1 MGTQATQLQTTP
13 DQPELQLRQWRPAT
27 RIAFRFCFVYFGL
40 YCLLTQISTSLVPL
54 PNVDVGDPST
64 FWPTRQIVMW
74 TASHILRVTN
84 PLVYTASGSG
94 DKTFDW
100 VLQFCLLV
108 ITVLATAAWS
118 ILDRRREN
126 YATLYKWF
134 RLFIR
139 ICLAGQMFTYGW
151 AKAVPL
157 QMPFPFLARLVEPY
171 GNFSPMGVLWS
182 SIGASPAYEMF
193 AGCAEILGGILLIVP
208 RTTMLGALVCLA
220 DMTQVFMLNMTYDVP
235 VKLLSFHLIL
245 MSLFLLAPDLQRLA
259 NMFFLN
265 RPAAPGTEFPLFTT
279 PRANRIALVAQIV
292 IGLWL
297 AGMNAYGNWT
307 TWHLYGGGSP
317 RSALYGI
324 WNVEQLTI
332 DGKVR
337 SPLLNDYGRWK
348 RAIFEFPTRMSFQ
361 RMDDSMA
368 RYGTAINTSDN
379 TLKLSKDGDKDWKAT
394 FVFQRPASD
403 QLVLEGDMDGHR
415 VKMQLQLFDRKKFL
429 LVNRGFHWVQEYPL
443 NR

>member
-1 MGTQATQLQTTP
+1 M
-13 DQPELQLRQWRPAT
+13 QPGKQPRQWRSAT
-27 RIAFRFCFVYFGL
+27 RVAFRFCFVYFGL

-54 PNVDVGDPST
+54 PNVDVPDPST
-64 FWPTRQIVMW
+64 FWPTRPIVFW
-74 TASHILRVTN
+74 TATHIFKITK
-84 PLVYTASGSG
+84 PLVYTGSGSG

-108 ITVLATAAWS
+108 IAILVTAVWS

-126 YATLYKWF
+126 YVTLYKWF

-157 QMPFPFLARLVEPY
+157 QMPFPFLTKLVEPY
-171 GNFSPMGVLWS
+171 GNFSPMGVLWA
-182 SIGASPAYEMF
+182 SIGASPAYETF
-193 AGCAEILGGILLIVP
+193 AGCAEVFGGLLLIVP

-259 NMFFLN
+259 DMFFLN
-265 RPAAPGTEFPLFTT
+265 RPVSSATQYPLLATA
-279 PRANRIALVAQIV
+279 RANRIALVAQVV

-297 AGMNAYGNWT
+297 MGMNAYGSWKSWYT
-307 TWHLYGGGSP
+307 YGGGTA

-332 DGKVR
+332 DGQVR
-337 SPLLNDYGRWK
+337 APLLTDYGRW
-348 RAIFEFPTRMSFQ
+348 RRVLFDIPTRMAFQ
-361 RMDDSMA
+361 RMDDSIA
-368 RYGTAINTSDN
+368 RFGASINTGNS
-379 TLKLSKDGDKDWKAT
+379 TLMLTKDDDKEWKAN
-394 FVFQRPASD
+394 FAFQRPAPD
-403 QLVLEGDMDGHR
+403 RLIVDGNMDGHK
-415 VKMQLQLFDRKKFL
+415 VQMQLQLFDRKKFL
-429 LVNRGFHWVQEYPL
+429 LVSRGFHWVQEYPF